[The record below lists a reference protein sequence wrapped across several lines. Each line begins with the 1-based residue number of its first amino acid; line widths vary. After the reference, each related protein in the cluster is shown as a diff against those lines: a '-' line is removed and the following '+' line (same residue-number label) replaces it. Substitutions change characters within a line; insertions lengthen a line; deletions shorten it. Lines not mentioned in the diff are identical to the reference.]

1 MNKRI
6 LGVVLVAILAVAL
19 VLGGIVVSAADGV
32 TTTEQIS
39 KITANGGTIKLGAN
53 FGIDGVGGNF
63 KITVQK
69 DKPVTLDLNGYT
81 MTGVGIEVE
90 DGANLTIMDSD
101 AQNLGLFNAGTYAT
115 INVAATSDSKKQTT
129 LVINGGMFEDNAQ
142 AAGTGVITVGA
153 GSKVVVNNVKSFNS
167 TARAAIATSG
177 NATIEVNGGKLVGAP
192 TAIDAQANGT
202 IKVAGGEVVGMQL
215 HNKAV
220 ATVEGGKLSGNTY
233 IAKADLNLYGG
244 ELVKGATVTV
254 YNRGLVYVDGAT
266 VAGKISGGS
275 DEYGDL
281 DIHSGYFTA
290 DASIDIDQPDITGG
304 EFEFDP
310 QSVEKITGEKANLL
324 DTRRASCVKYV
335 NWTLNKDGVAS
346 AKTTWLVGQK
356 VINAKASTAESV
368 TDKDKVLHC
377 DSFVVELN
385 AEDLNLTVTKSDI
398 YMTYADKVT
407 GVCVVNKYQLGTNFQ
422 QGGSVDAAGKPAKG
436 QPIHDWGTVVKA
448 TPYVCGADVVLTDYI
463 PDTLNA
469 GQYIVAN
476 DKGEMTSVNGKYTVE
491 LTDAE
496 GNAYIEAITKK
507 PFTCVCKDGGVVP
520 VIKNA
525 GHLANPVAFKAPT
538 TTEAGVYQHY
548 KCEVCG
554 KVFATFTWNQNGFGG
569 QGLEV
574 DPAQLVIP
582 ALGTGTT
589 TTPTD
594 PTPTDPVKPDEGGSD
609 ITTDPGKTGDVDNFA
624 WVVCLAVSAIGAVA
638 VAGSM
643 VASKKYDR

>member
-63 KITVQK
+63 KITVLK

-81 MTGVGIEVE
+81 MTGVGIEVT
-90 DGANLTIMDSD
+90 DGASLTIIDSD

-129 LVINGGMFEDNAQ
+129 LVINGGMFEDNA
-142 AAGTGVITVGA
+142 AATGTGVITVGA
-153 GSKVVVNNVKSFNS
+153 GSKVVINNVKSFNS
-167 TARAAIATSG
+167 TKRAAIATSG

-202 IKVAGGEVVGMQL
+202 IKVTGGEVVGMQL
-215 HNKAV
+215 NNKAV
-220 ATVEGGKLSGNTY
+220 ATVEGGKLSGNTH

-254 YNRGLVYVDGAT
+254 YDRGLVYVDGAT
-266 VAGKISGGS
+266 VAGKISGGAG
-275 DEYGDL
+275 EYGDL

-310 QSVEKITGEKANLL
+310 QSVEKITGEKSNLL

-335 NWTLNKDGVAS
+335 NWTLDKDGVAS
-346 AKTTWLVGQK
+346 PKTTWLVGQK

-368 TDKDKVLHC
+368 TDKGKVLHC

-407 GVCVVNKYQLGTNFQ
+407 GVCVVNKYQLGTNLQ
-422 QGGSVDAAGKPAKG
+422 QGGSVDANGTPAKG

-448 TPYVCGADVVLTDYI
+448 TPYVCGQKVVIVDYT

-469 GQYIVAN
+469 KEYIVAD
-476 DKGEMTSVNGKYTVE
+476 DKGEMTSVDGKYTAAFVGADGKTF
-491 LTDAE
+491 TD
-496 GNAYIEAITKK
+496 AITKK
-507 PFTCVCKDGGVVP
+507 LFGVVDQKGLP
-520 VIKNA
+520 VINEA
-525 GHLANPVAFKAPT
+525 GHLANPVAFKVPT
-538 TTEAGVYQHY
+538 ATEAGVYQHY
-548 KCEVCG
+548 VCEVCG
-554 KVFATFTWNQNGFGG
+554 KAFATFTWNQNGFGG
-569 QGLEV
+569 TGLEV

-594 PTPTDPVKPDEGGSD
+594 PTPTDPGKKPDEGGSD